1 MYMSLKKDP
10 GDAYNR
16 IIAGLLYF
24 IILFTQLHRGQL
36 LAVITTCVLL
46 YVSFLYSLM
55 RRRVLGLSALI
66 CCGLWLFMILYLV
79 RPDYLGNIETKI
91 EIGWLGIGVIMLL
104 IASMNSGYISVSPSV
119 LYDSALLGAIL
130 IVVSMITQ
138 STIGGLLA
146 PPYAGTRYVGGFDGP
161 NEMAHFYVLALSLM
175 LGEHLLRRPVRFVWA
190 KASVFAA
197 VIISAWS
204 RSALGALLVM
214 YVLCFGW
221 AFFQRRGS
229 RRLRVAVIFLLF
241 STLVAHVYMQAVQPQ
256 LGVVRRA
263 ASGRSPLLETTAT
276 IVKRKPICGYGLGS
290 YWFQGNVRNTTPHS
304 EYFLF
309 AASGGMLGV
318 MFLVGFYIYWLN
330 TALKKR
336 MYPETITLLVFYAL
350 EAFFNNLV
358 RGRVSLFFWVL
369 ILLVS
374 TSLDSGGTEGSIGFL
389 GRRK

>member
-1 MYMSLKKDP
+1 MYMSLKKNP
-10 GDAYNR
+10 GDACNR
-16 IIAGLLYF
+16 IMAGLLYC
-24 IILFTQLHRGQL
+24 IMLFTQLHRGQL
-36 LAVITTCVLL
+36 LAVITTCVLF
-46 YVSFLYSLM
+46 YVSFLYSLT
-55 RRRVLGLSALI
+55 RRRVLGSNVLV

-79 RPDYLGNIETKI
+79 RPAYLGNIETKI

-104 IASMNSGYISVSPSV
+104 TASLNSGYISVSPSV
-119 LYDSALLGAIL
+119 LYDSALLGAVM
-130 IVVSMITQ
+130 IVMSMITQ

-190 KASVFAA
+190 KASVFVV

-221 AFFQRRGS
+221 VFFQRRGS
-229 RRLRVAVIFLLF
+229 RRLRVAVVFLLF
-241 STLVAHVYMQAVQPQ
+241 STLIAYVYMHAVQPQ
-256 LGVVRRA
+256 LDVIRHA
-263 ASGRSPLLETTAT
+263 ASGRSSLLETTAT

-290 YWFQGNVRNTTPHS
+290 YWFQGNGRNTTPHS

-309 AASGGMLGV
+309 AASGGILGV
-318 MFLVGFYIYWLN
+318 MFLVGFYIYWFN
-330 TALKKR
+330 TALKKQ
-336 MYPETITLLVFYAL
+336 MYPEAITLLVFYAL

-358 RGRVSLFFWVL
+358 RGRMSFFFWVL

-374 TSLDSGGTEGSIGFL
+374 TSLDRGCTEDSICFFERG
-389 GRRK
+389 K